1 MNLLTTTYD
10 LLKNLKEGKYT
21 FSALMNKKI
30 GECNL
35 DELDKNYVKNSLK
48 CVVNRYHT
56 LRFQILEEFKT
67 NDDVLLDYLI
77 IGLSYLLFVK
87 GFSKQD
93 LLTQLQEVSAKN
105 HYDLDMSIIES
116 VYDHILEK
124 PYDKLVGI
132 YEDNFIKKTAL
143 LYSYPEWIVGMV
155 KKQYGSKNAYKS
167 FAATRK
173 TKKDITVCLNPMED
187 SNEISK
193 DPSFKKEE
201 YASTAYSYEGVDS
214 LVKVDLF
221 RKKKIY
227 VMDGSEQILADFF
240 NPLQSENILIFG
252 EQKSLLALTC
262 AYKMNDFGVVN
273 YFAPDS
279 ASYFDAKTKVK
290 SFGVKSL
297 NVEEADYNLLCTHL
311 EYESCDRVLCM
322 PKNTRLGEV
331 RKYPEIL
338 LQLKQSDLDGIIAY
352 QKEAINETS
361 KYVKKGGMLFYSV
374 PTLNA
379 KESMHLVHNFLEDHK
394 DFALVEEQMVFP
406 YEHKTSGIYFAKLKK
421 NEMEEQHD

>member
-1 MNLLTTTYD
+1 MNLLIKTYD
-10 LLKNLKEGKYT
+10 LLKNLKDGKYT
-21 FSALMNKKI
+21 FSALMNKKMNELNI
-30 GECNL
+30 
-35 DELDKNYVKNSLK
+35 DELEKGYVKNSLK
-48 CVVNRYHT
+48 CIVNRYHT

-67 NDDVLLDYLI
+67 NDEVLLDYLV

-87 GFSKQD
+87 GYSKND
-93 LLTQLQEVSAKN
+93 LMSQLKEVSDEK
-105 HYDLDMSIIES
+105 HFDLDMDVINTL
-116 VYDHILEK
+116 YDHILEK

-187 SNEISK
+187 EREIAK
-193 DPSFKKEE
+193 DPSFIKLD
-201 YASTAYSYEGVDS
+201 YASTAYSYEGVDP

-221 RKKKIY
+221 RKKQIY
-227 VMDGSEQILADFF
+227 VMDGSEQLLVDFF
-240 NPLQSENILIFG
+240 NPEQSENVLIFG
-252 EQKSLLALTC
+252 EQKAMLSLTC
-262 AYKMNDFGVVN
+262 TYRMNDFGVVN
-273 YFAPDS
+273 YFTPES
-279 ASYFDAKTKVK
+279 SSYFDARTKLK

-297 NVEEADYNLLCTHL
+297 NVEQADYNLLCTHL
-311 EYESCDRVLCM
+311 EYETCDKVLCS
-322 PKNTRLGEV
+322 PKSSRLGEV

-338 LQLKQSDLDGIIAY
+338 LQLKQSDLDDIIAY
-352 QKEAINETS
+352 QKEALLETS
-361 KYVKKGGMLFYSV
+361 KFVKKGGILVYSV

-379 KESMHLVHNFLEDHK
+379 KESMHLVHSFLQEHQ
-394 DFALVEEQMVFP
+394 DFVLIEEKTIFP
-406 YEHKTSGIYFAKLKK
+406 YEYKTSGIYFAKLKK

>member
-1 MNLLTTTYD
+1 MNLLIKTYD
-10 LLKNLKEGKYT
+10 LLKNLKDGKYT
-21 FSALMNKKI
+21 FSTLMNKNI
-30 GECNL
+30 DECNL

-48 CVVNRYHT
+48 CIVNRYHT

-67 NDDVLLDYLI
+67 NDEVLLDYLI

-93 LLTQLQEVSAKN
+93 LLNQLKEVSDEKK
-105 HYDLDMSIIES
+105 YDLDMDVINSL
-116 VYDHILEK
+116 YDHILEK

-143 LYSYPEWIVGMV
+143 LYAYPEWIVGMV

-173 TKKDITVCLNPMED
+173 SKKDITVCLNPMED
-187 SNEISK
+187 NNEIAK
-193 DPSFKKEE
+193 DPSFIKLE
-201 YASTAYSYEGVDS
+201 YASCAYNYEGSDP

-221 RKKKIY
+221 RRKKVY
-227 VMDGSEQILADFF
+227 VMDGSEQLLVDVL

-252 EQKSLLALTC
+252 DQKAMMAISC

-273 YFAPDS
+273 YFSSDS
-279 ASYFDAKTKVK
+279 TSYFDAKTKLK

-297 NVEEADYNLLCTHL
+297 KVEEATYNLLCTHL
-311 EYESCDRVLCM
+311 DYESCDKVLCM
-322 PKNTRLGEV
+322 PKSSRLGEV

-338 LQLKQSDLDGIIAY
+338 LQLKQSDLDGIIAN
-352 QKEAINETS
+352 QKETINEVS
-361 KYVKKGGMLFYSV
+361 KFVKKGGMLIYSV

-379 KESMHLVHNFLEDHK
+379 KESMHLVHNFLDEHK
-394 DFALVEEQMVFP
+394 DFALVEEKMVFP
-406 YEHKTSGIYFAKLKK
+406 YEYKTSGIYYAKLKK